1 MRQPLPLVLSSRDL
15 PLPELTAARLDGE
28 LFALGAG
35 FAPVDELESSRHR
48 ATALRAGLHERLIAE
63 QHTAAW
69 VWGALAT
76 APSPHE
82 YCSTLNARVGHLST
96 RWLTV
101 REVVIEPSEIEVIA
115 GLALT
120 VPLRTAVDLTRFSR
134 VFGASEAAVV
144 GQLAALGGFGIDD
157 CIAELDR
164 RRNLPHK
171 RQAFLRFRS
180 LQRSLG

>member
-1 MRQPLPLVLSSRDL
+1 MPQPLPLVLSGRDL
-15 PLPELTAARLDGE
+15 PLPELNAARLDGE

-35 FAPVDELESSRHR
+35 FAPVDELESPRHR

-69 VWGALAT
+69 VWGALAA

-82 YCSTLNARVGHLST
+82 FCSTLHARVGHLST

-115 GLALT
+115 GLAVT

-134 VFGASEAAVV
+134 VFGVAEASVV
-144 GQLAALGGFGIDD
+144 RQLGSLGGFGIDD

-171 RQAFLRFRS
+171 RQAFLRLSSLRRS
-180 LQRSLG
+180 LS